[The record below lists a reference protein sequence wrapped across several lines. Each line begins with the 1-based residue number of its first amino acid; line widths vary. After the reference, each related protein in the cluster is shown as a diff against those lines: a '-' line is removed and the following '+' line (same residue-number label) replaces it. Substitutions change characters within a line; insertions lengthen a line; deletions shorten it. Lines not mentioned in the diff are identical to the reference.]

1 MLLTRSQGIQR
12 LVEPSQTEPPVTRK
26 HEVLVEPGSCS
37 LLVDLSCHRRLPL
50 CEHCWGG
57 GGAGATAVRSAP
69 VVPKPASRDKVD
81 FSEMPGR

>member
-37 LLVDLSCHRRLPL
+37 LLVDLSCRRRLPL
-50 CEHCWGG
+50 CEHCWG
-57 GGAGATAVRSAP
+57 ATSATAVTSAP
-69 VVPKPASRDKVD
+69 VIPKPASRDKVD
-81 FSEMPGR
+81 VNEMPGR